1 MAPDMYLFEQDGL
14 EDVGGRQDTEDYG
27 HGHGGGQ
34 LWVVIIVSVASGNVT
49 WPLGPEWH
57 RRSFVLRRPSRV

>member
-49 WPLGPEWH
+49 WPLGPG
-57 RRSFVLRRPSRV
+57 LA